1 MVWELCFGE
10 FDKDN
15 PREEVWHDYSSTA
28 MPLTPVIIGVGDVVN
43 RSTKVEDAREPLDL
57 ILEAV
62 QDSIKDTGISS
73 ASVEKLRSSIDSID
87 VVATWT
93 WPYHDLPGSIAKELG
108 VEVGHKH
115 YTPHGGNQPGKI
127 FDDAARRISQGKTK
141 VGLCTG
147 AEALASYIGAAHD
160 IGVPIHVYP
169 LYENAFRA
177 HRRQTIKENNDE
189 SARLYADFAKVAEKQ
204 KYSWNYGKEPANPLL
219 MNAFNTV
226 NLAGAV
232 LLTSTEYARELGVP
246 ESKWIYALGGAGTED
261 SHDFW
266 LRPAFYSS
274 PSISQSLDAGI
285 AASSLSRED
294 IDLFDFYSC
303 FPIVPKLAA
312 NHLGLSLDGYSD
324 TRPFTLL
331 GGLTSFG
338 GAGNNYSMHAI
349 TEMTRA
355 LRSGRGKNGLILA
368 NGGVLTYQFVIC
380 LSSQP
385 RKDGGAYPQ
394 KNPLP
399 ETVTNVPVPRIE
411 ENPEGEA
418 VIETYTVEFNRDG
431 TPLRGHVV
439 GRLKERADGS
449 DASSLQGGGGAR
461 FLANHAD
468 EATLKQLAS
477 TAEEPIGRTGWV
489 RRATAADGYGDDI
502 EGRNVFTFQKPNKL

>member
-1 MVWELCFGE
+1 
-10 FDKDN
+10 
-15 PREEVWHDYSSTA
+15 

-57 ILEAV
+57 IIEAV
-62 QDSIKDTGISS
+62 QESIKDTGISS
-73 ASVEKLRSSIDSID
+73 SEAVEKLRSSIDSID

-93 WPYHDLPGSIAKELG
+93 WPYRDLPGSIAKKLG

-115 YTPHGGNQPGKI
+115 YTQHGGNQPGKI

-141 VGLCTG
+141 VGLCAG
-147 AEALASYIGAAHD
+147 AEALASHIGAAHD

-189 SARLYADFAKVAEKQ
+189 SARLYADFAKVAARQ
-204 KYSWNYGKEPANPLL
+204 KYSWNYGKEPASKEVIGTVTKKNRMICFPYPLL

-232 LLTSTEYARELGVP
+232 LLTSTEFARELGVP

-261 SHDFW
+261 SHEFW
-266 LRPAFYSS
+266 LRPAFYLS

-285 AASSLSRED
+285 AASGLSRED
-294 IDLFDFYSC
+294 IDLFDLYSC

-312 NHLGLSLDGYSD
+312 DHLGLSLDGYSD

-368 NGGVLTYQFVIC
+368 NGGIVTYQFVIC

-385 RKDGGAYPQ
+385 RKDGGPYPK

-399 ETVTNVPVPRIE
+399 ESITNVPVPRIE
-411 ENPEGEA
+411 EHPEGEA
-418 VIETYTVEFNRDG
+418 TYTVEFNRDG

-439 GRLKERADGS
+439 GRLKKNADGT
-449 DASSLQGGGGAR
+449 DVGPLGGAR

-468 EATLKQLAS
+468 EATLKQLSS
-477 TAEEPIGRTGWV
+477 TTEEPIGRTGWV
-489 RRATAADGYGDDI
+489 RRATAADGYGDDV
-502 EGRNVFTFQKPNKL
+502 EGRNVFSFQKPNKL